1 MSRKIKYATA
11 DFNEASLPT
20 NRKNVFQDILKQ
32 RFDLILKMG
41 LVMLIVLIPLLI
53 LLLAF
58 DWVIVNATLSNDP
71 NSSVDTEEVAYLMT
85 ILKSIA
91 IMITSPLLALG
102 LSMILEV
109 LKKVIWYEPVH
120 FLYDCVQGI
129 KKHYKSIV
137 LVTVIIALLLASSQ
151 ILTRIDVKGLT
162 MHMLKYIPYG
172 LVMITGIPV
181 YLIVIVQITV
191 YEDKLTTHLKN
202 AFILYMVAFV
212 RFSGVALG
220 LFVPMWVYPLLPG
233 LIISYGV
240 FILGLLIY
248 LPIWL
253 LVWVLQTFSIFDEYI
268 NQKQF
273 PLLYR
278 KGLQTTE
285 SAVKENMNH
294 EN

>member
-11 DFNEASLPT
+11 DFDVASLPT

-41 LVMLIVLIPLLI
+41 LVMLVVFIPLLS
-53 LLLAF
+53 LLLAC
-58 DWVIVNATLSNDP
+58 DWVILNARLDNDP
-71 NSSVDTEEVAYLMT
+71 SSSVDTEEVIYLMT

-91 IMITSPLLALG
+91 IVITSPIVAVG
-102 LSMILEV
+102 VSMILEV

-120 FLYDCVQGI
+120 FLYDCIQGI
-129 KKHYKSIV
+129 KKHYKSV
-137 LVTVIIALLLASSQ
+137 VFVTVIITLLLTTSQ
-151 ILTRIDVKGLT
+151 ILTHIDVKGL
-162 MHMLKYIPYG
+162 MLQMLKYIPYG

-191 YEDKLTTHLKN
+191 YEDQLVTHLKN
-202 AFILYMVAFV
+202 AFILYLVAFV
-212 RFSGVALG
+212 RFGRVALG
-220 LFVPMWVYPLLPG
+220 LFIPMWIYPLLPSM
-233 LIISYGV
+233 IISYGV
-240 FILGLLIY
+240 LILGLWMY

-253 LVWVLQTFSIFDEYI
+253 LVWVLQSFSIFDEYI

-273 PLLYR
+273 PLLFR

-285 SAVKENMNH
+285 SVVKENTNH

>member
-53 LLLAF
+53 SLLAF

-129 KKHYKSIV
+129 KKNYKSIV

-220 LFVPMWVYPLLPG
+220 LLVPMWVYPLLPG

-278 KGLQTTE
+278 KGVQTTE
-285 SAVKENMNH
+285 SVVKENMNH